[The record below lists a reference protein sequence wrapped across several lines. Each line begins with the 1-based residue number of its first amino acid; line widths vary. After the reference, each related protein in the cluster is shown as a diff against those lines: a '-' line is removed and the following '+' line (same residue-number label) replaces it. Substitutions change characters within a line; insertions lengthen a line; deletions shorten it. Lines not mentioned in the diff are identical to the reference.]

1 MLREQFDR
9 IAEAR
14 GYEIQITPE
23 DYKAIET
30 VYMYHP
36 AIGEVNGK
44 EQIVDLVGNY
54 GMTVIRDMIPRAQQM
69 QEIEEELRT
78 ARLRVE
84 TIMDRIEDLKK

>member
-1 MLREQFDR
+1 MTREEFDR

-36 AIGEVNGK
+36 AIGEANGK
-44 EQIVDLVGNY
+44 EQIVELVGNY
-54 GMTVIRDMIPRAQQM
+54 GMVIIRDMLPRAKQM
-69 QEIEEELRT
+69 QELEEELRA
-78 ARLRVE
+78 ARLKVE
-84 TIMDRIEDLKK
+84 TITGRIEDLKK